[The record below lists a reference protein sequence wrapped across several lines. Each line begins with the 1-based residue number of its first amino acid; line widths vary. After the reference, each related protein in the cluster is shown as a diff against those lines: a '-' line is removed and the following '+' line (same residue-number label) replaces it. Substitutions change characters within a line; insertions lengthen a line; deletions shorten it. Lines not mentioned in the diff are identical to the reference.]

1 MVTQSPY
8 VVPGLNADAIVQNP
22 ALNQLGD
29 TSPTVLAAGRHG
41 EQLVSEIHG
50 KRYVS
55 ASRNNLWWGS
65 TGNTG
70 VSIIAPG
77 GTTGGAVL
85 YNSDNTKYLEVH
97 FIRVTTASV
106 ATAVIAGF
114 GLEASK
120 QTPTG
125 TLTGTVHTQMPLGA
139 TIGVAAASSLSV
151 GKMYGACTITA
162 MTYLGGLGM
171 SVIATTSAGSIAQV
185 DLDGSLIVG
194 PGVSINL
201 VSSITQSTNKL
212 IVDYVWSEWL
222 P

>member
-1 MVTQSPY
+1 MTVANPY
-8 VVPGLNADAIVQNP
+8 LVPGINADAVVQNP

-55 ASRNNLWWGS
+55 ASRGNLFWGS

-85 YNSDNTKYLEVH
+85 YNSDASKFIEVH

-106 ATAVIAGF
+106 ATAVIAGL
-114 GLEASK
+114 GIEASK
-120 QTPTG
+120 QVPSG

-139 TIGVAAASSLSV
+139 TVGVAASATVSV

-162 MTYLGGLGM
+162 MTYIGGLGM

-185 DLDGSLIVG
+185 DLDGSLILG
-194 PGVSINL
+194 PGMSMNL
-201 VSSITQSTNKL
+201 VSSITQATNKL